1 MAKYLNKMSN
11 CGLNISAM
19 KPKKKNPLG
28 NFVIY
33 RMFQASNP
41 LLFVQHIGKVLK
53 LICESAK
60 IRLFLALMGLSMLFE
75 DDYKFFKVL
84 NQKCAT
90 ERFLICP

>member
-1 MAKYLNKMSN
+1 MNQ
-11 CGLNISAM
+11 
-19 KPKKKNPLG
+19 KKKNLLV

-33 RMFQASNP
+33 RIYQALNP
-41 LLFVQHIGKVLK
+41 LLSVHHIEKVLK